1 MRESEANRTIQ
12 EARFNLK
19 GQQSSR
25 VLETLVARLKSQLTS
40 KDKRIGQLKDAIR
53 DLEKKLGD
61 SFTQRSDASADAAST
76 TSERAVVKA
85 GVENKA
91 AVLGAKL
98 KRTQDNARGTPRPRN
113 GSPSRRI
120 CAKAKPTGRFRKRG
134 LT

>member
-1 MRESEANRTIQ
+1 MREGEANRTIQ

-98 KRTQDNARGTPRPRN
+98 KRTRDALVRASEEEG
-113 GSPSRRI
+113 
-120 CAKAKPTGRFRKRG
+120 
-134 LT
+134 